1 MRLPARNFEMPI
13 TKTERVLNFLWV
25 ALIAAGL
32 AVMVAMLIWSFRLA
46 GDFSGRYEST
56 AFRQRFWS
64 IFFRGEALAF
74 VGCLGL
80 SATLP
85 FRIAI
90 KAGLW
95 TLGVSSV
102 LLFFVLFG
110 LFPLVN
116 FHDWTGASAFTIGEA
131 AFCGGAAMAVIGSL
145 RLGWRKLNA

>member
-1 MRLPARNFEMPI
+1 MPI
-13 TKTERVLNFLWV
+13 TKTRRVLNLLWV

-32 AVMVAMLIWSFRLA
+32 AVMVAMLIWSFRLT

-56 AFRQRFWS
+56 DFHQRFWS
-64 IFFRGEALAF
+64 MFYRGEELAF

-80 SATLP
+80 SVTLP

-90 KAGLW
+90 RAGLW

-102 LLFFVLFG
+102 LLFMVLFG
-110 LFPLVN
+110 LVPLVN
-116 FHDWTGASAFTIGEA
+116 FHDWTGASAFTIGES

-145 RLGWRKLNA
+145 RLGRRKLST